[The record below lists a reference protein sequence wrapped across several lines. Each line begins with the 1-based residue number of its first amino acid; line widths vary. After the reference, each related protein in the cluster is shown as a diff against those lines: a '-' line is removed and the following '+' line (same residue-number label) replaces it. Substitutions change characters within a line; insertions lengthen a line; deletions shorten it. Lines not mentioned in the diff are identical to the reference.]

1 MPLARRVPKRGF
13 HSPFK
18 KEFQTVN
25 VEFLQK
31 LSADG
36 KMGSGIVTPEV
47 LARLGVVKKAESPVK
62 ILGGGELSA
71 RLDVAAHAFSKSA
84 IEKIQGAGGVTRVIT
99 AAAKK

>member
-1 MPLARRVPKRGF
+1 MPLSRRVPKRGF

-36 KMGSGIVTPEV
+36 KMVSGVVTPEV
-47 LARLGVVKKAESPVK
+47 LARLGVVKKAELPVK
-62 ILGGGELSA
+62 ILGGGELNA
-71 RLDVAAHAFSKSA
+71 KLDVAAHAFSKSA